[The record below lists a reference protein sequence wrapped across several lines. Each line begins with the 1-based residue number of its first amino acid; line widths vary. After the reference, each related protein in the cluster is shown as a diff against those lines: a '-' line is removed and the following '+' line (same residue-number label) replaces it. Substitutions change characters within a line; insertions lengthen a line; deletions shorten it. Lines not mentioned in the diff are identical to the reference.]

1 MRTPGK
7 LHAVHA
13 VYLQCVLCLCL
24 SCRADDYDWKEL
36 ADPDDDDEI
45 KPERREIK
53 IEDTFLEHNNKYFEL
68 RDRRLLFQVVAVR
81 GDSEAQRAAD
91 MQQVLGMRVLGKGDG
106 LDWVV
111 WDFKK
116 LQSKLEY
123 KAIHHPLVEEV
134 RDTASFKAERELSAA
149 PAPAP
154 AGGEGEGEG
163 ASAAGASGE

>member
-1 MRTPGK
+1 MD
-7 LHAVHA
+7 H
-13 VYLQCVLCLCL
+13 
-24 SCRADDYDWKEL
+24 
-36 ADPDDDDEI
+36 DEP

-53 IEDTFLEHNNKYFEL
+53 IENTFLEHDNQYFEL
-68 RDRRLLFQVVAVR
+68 QNRRLLFQVVAVR
-81 GDSEAQRAAD
+81 GDSQAQRAAD

-134 RDTASFKAERELSAA
+134 RDTASFKAERELSAVA
-149 PAPAP
+149 V
-154 AGGEGEGEG
+154 GGGGG
-163 ASAAGASGE
+163 SASGAGASGE